1 MIQID
6 DAGSGSLVGGTCIGV
21 LRKET
26 GEYYYEIIPVHLF
39 NEDNFKNK
47 LYIYYTTK
55 IVKNAFK
62 KLSVDASEEINI
74 CQGYMFE
81 DTRKYLKRK
90 SYDYSNLKIEEPLQS
105 LIEKTFE
112 EYTINLGLPRDFI
125 TYTKYPFH
133 FHRLLKWVYADYNSR
148 IELCKTGWKSWHKY
162 SNIEVESYYD
172 KLLKSNFICLRCGRK
187 IPDNSSVKVIKF
199 YSNRTNYVYIHRSCG
214 K

>member
-21 LRKET
+21 LREET

-55 IVKNAFK
+55 IIKNAFK
-62 KLSVDASEEINI
+62 KLSVDATEEINI

-90 SYDYSNLKIEEPLQS
+90 AYYYSNLKIEEPLQS

-125 TYTKYPFH
+125 AYTKYPFH
-133 FHRLLKWVYADYNSR
+133 FHRLLKWVYADYSSR

-162 SNIEVESYYD
+162 SNIAVETYYD
-172 KLLKSNFICLRCGRK
+172 KLLKSNFICLKCGKK

-199 YSNRTNYVYIHRSCG
+199 YSNRTNYVYIHKSCG

>member
-21 LRKET
+21 LREET

-62 KLSVDASEEINI
+62 KLLVDASEEINI

-90 SYDYSNLKIEEPLQS
+90 AYDYSNLKIEEPLQS

-162 SNIEVESYYD
+162 SNIAVDTYYD
-172 KLLKSNFICLRCGRK
+172 KLLKSNFICLKCGRK

-199 YSNRTNYVYIHRSCG
+199 YSNRVNYVYVHKNCG